1 MSTILADL
9 SERRVS
15 HLRRI
20 VMIRHGET
28 VGNSRERLHGAADIA
43 LSDEGRVQM
52 RAAARALHQEV
63 FDVVVASPLRRSW
76 QSAAVIAPC
85 APVRLVPEF
94 REIDFGRWE
103 GMSLDEVK
111 AADPVLYADWRA
123 RKPGFEYPGGELR
136 AAFRERVGVG
146 LARIEEIGA
155 QGALLVVH
163 KGVIRTIAEMLRGEP
178 LEGNEPELGGRIAL
192 SLNADG
198 RWFLGRDSSNPQPLE
213 EDPPR

>member
-1 MSTILADL
+1 
-9 SERRVS
+9 VS
-15 HLRRI
+15 NLRRI

-28 VGNSRERLHGAADIA
+28 VGNSRERLHGAADVA

-85 APVRLVPEF
+85 AQIQLVPEF
-94 REIDFGRWE
+94 REVDFGRWE

-111 AADPVLYADWRA
+111 AADPVLYEDWQA
-123 RKPGFEYPGGELR
+123 RKPGFEYPGGEAR
-136 AAFRERVGVG
+136 AAFRERVGRG
-146 LARIEEIGA
+146 LARVEETGA
-155 QGALLVVH
+155 RGALLVVH
-163 KGVIRTIAEMLRGEP
+163 KGVIRTLAELLRGAP
-178 LEGNEPELGGRIAL
+178 LDGNAPDLGGRIAM
-192 SLNADG
+192 SRDANG
-198 RWFLGRDSSNPQPLE
+198 RWFIGRDSSNPPALE